1 MGQTS
6 HELKS
11 QTQAGDWH
19 VQLAFGRCRKEEDKL
34 QEEMRIPDGAINL
47 K

>member
-11 QTQAGDWH
+11 QTHAGDWH
-19 VQLAFGRCRKEEDKL
+19 VQLAFGRRRREEDKL
-34 QEEMRIPDGAINL
+34 WEEMRMLMGDRF
-47 K
+47 

>member
-6 HELKS
+6 HELKPKAH
-11 QTQAGDWH
+11 AGDRH
-19 VQLAFGRCRKEEDKL
+19 VQLAFGRRRKGEDKL
-34 QEEMRIPDGAINL
+34 WKETRLLMVMDF